1 MSILRRLVGRL
12 LSSPLGLP
20 IRPGRMRLPVW
31 LLFGGLA
38 CLVALAIVQSP
49 PSRTVPAPE
58 RTTTY
63 RVAWTLPELQQHI
76 AAGDVVMLTASRDRV
91 VVEGATGSGG
101 SAADEAGAEPTLLA
115 RTKDGQD
122 IPVDLSI
129 DFKTAV
135 DVLRLV
141 GVERLLSAEVV
152 QARVD
157 PIAFMT
163 PGSPVGP
170 PVPNTALATAL
181 TLGAVTLL
189 LGAGVLAV
197 GRLSGAT
204 GQGRPT
210 ASFQTIVPH
219 RRRRAA
225 AGSSA
230 SDGVT
235 ELPELPRGL
244 VRFRD
249 VAGVEEAKLELAETV
264 EFLRHPD
271 RFAALGAQVPRGVLL
286 YGPPGTGK
294 TMLARA
300 VAGEAGVPFTYASGS
315 DFVEMFVGV
324 GASRIRKLFSTAKGH
339 GAGVIFIDEIDAVAK
354 RRSGPN
360 ATGNDEREGTLNALL
375 VEMDGF
381 ATSESLVVI
390 AATNRLDIL
399 DPALLRPGRFGRK
412 VHIGLPDKAARRSIL
427 AVHAAGK
434 PLEEAVDLEA
444 VARRTAGFSGAQLAD
459 LLNEA
464 AIAAARRGASSVS
477 VEDAR
482 TGWLKAAVGVS
493 RRRSMNERERSII
506 AAHEAGHA
514 ICGRVWGEVRRVE
527 EISLYQ
533 HGEALGVTVSSSDD
547 NALPSERD
555 LRAMLAALMGGRAA
569 EALLFTE
576 VTGGAA
582 NDFEQARGLARRMV
596 RTWGLG
602 RDPDTGLA
610 GHALVSDE
618 GELMTRS
625 VQEAQVRAERAILDR
640 AAIDARTTLLSQR
653 QTLDRVSA
661 YLFEQERID
670 GDEFAAVFEGR
681 LQPEATVIGA
691 WRAAASS
698 PRSWDEIDAMADA
711 HDAPAAVAPTPPP
724 PLLPPIETPP
734 GGSVPVPAAAAR
746 RAPRLLPAGLA
757 AGIRLTQGILRMTT
771 RARQV
776 GRSVDQS
783 PD

>member
-1 MSILRRLVGRL
+1 MSFLRQVLGRL
-12 LSSPLGLP
+12 SASPLGLP
-20 IRPGRMRLPVW
+20 FRSGRLRLPIW
-31 LLFGGLA
+31 LLFAGLA
-38 CLVALAIVQSP
+38 CLVVLAIVQTP
-49 PSRTVPAPE
+49 PAPSVPNPA

-63 RVAWTLPELQQHI
+63 RTAWTLPELQQHI
-76 AAGDVVMLTASRDRV
+76 AAGEVVTLTASRDRV
-91 VVEGATGSGG
+91 VVEGGPGSGG
-101 SAADEAGAEPTLLA
+101 ETSSSSGDTPVSEPTLVA
-115 RTKDGQD
+115 RTIDGQE
-122 IPVDLSI
+122 IPVDLAINFS
-129 DFKTAV
+129 TAV

-141 GVERLLSAEVV
+141 GMERLLSAEVV

-157 PIAFMT
+157 PIGFMT
-163 PGSPVGP
+163 PGAAATSHA
-170 PVPNTALATAL
+170 PNTALGTAL
-181 TLGAVTLL
+181 TLAAVSLILTS
-189 LGAGVLAV
+189 GVLAIS
-197 GRLSGAT
+197 RLSSASSH
-204 GQGRPT
+204 GRPK
-210 ASFQTIVPH
+210 ASFQTILPH

-225 AGSSA
+225 AGA
-230 SDGVT
+230 DGDT
-235 ELPELPRGL
+235 GTLEAPELPRGL
-244 VRFRD
+244 VRFDD

-324 GASRIRKLFSTAKGH
+324 GAARIRKLFTSARQH

-360 ATGNDEREGTLNALL
+360 GSGNDEREGTLNALL

-390 AATNRLDIL
+390 GATNRLDTL

-434 PLEEAVDLEA
+434 PLEHGVDLEA

-477 VEDAR
+477 VEDVRA
-482 TGWLKAAVGVS
+482 GWLKAAVGVS

-596 RTWGLG
+596 RIWGLG
-602 RDPDTGLA
+602 RDPETGLA
-610 GHALVSDE
+610 GHALVTEE
-618 GELMTRS
+618 GEATTRS
-625 VQEAQVRAERAILDR
+625 VREAQVRAERAILDR
-640 AAIDARTTLLSQR
+640 AADDARATLLSHR

-681 LQPEATVIGA
+681 LLPEATVIGA

-698 PRSWDEIDAMADA
+698 PRSWDEIDAMAEA
-711 HDAPAAVAPTPPP
+711 HEAPTPVRARLSPP
-724 PLLPPIETPP
+724 EPVPSETLPP
-734 GGSVPVPAAAAR
+734 PAAAVNR
-746 RAPRLLPAGLA
+746 GSRALPAGLV
-757 AGIRLTQGILRMTT
+757 AGLRLTHGIIRMTLRSRFGT
-771 RARQV
+771 RAQGDAR
-776 GRSVDQS
+776 D
-783 PD
+783 

>member
-1 MSILRRLVGRL
+1 MSYLRRLLGRL
-12 LSSPLGLP
+12 LSSPLGVP
-20 IRPGRMRLPVW
+20 VRPGRMRLPAW
-31 LLFGGLA
+31 LLLSGLA
-38 CLVALAIVQSP
+38 CLVALAAIQTP
-49 PSRTVPAPE
+49 PPGSTVDSA

-63 RVAWTLPELQQHI
+63 RTAWTLPELQQHI
-76 AAGDVVMLTASRDRV
+76 AAGDVASLTASRDRV
-91 VVEGATGSGG
+91 LVDGRGGSANGGSGG
-101 SAADEAGAEPTLLA
+101 ETVTEPTLVA
-115 RTKDGQD
+115 RTVDGQEVP
-122 IPVDLSI
+122 IDLAI
-129 DFKTAV
+129 DFSTAV

-141 GVERLLSAEVV
+141 GVERLLSAEVLA
-152 QARVD
+152 ARLD
-157 PIAFMT
+157 PSSFLAPASAAARPT
-163 PGSPVGP
+163 TS
-170 PVPNTALATAL
+170 TALGTAL
-181 TLGAVTLL
+181 TLGAVSLL
-189 LGAGVLAV
+189 LGSGVLAV
-197 GRLSGAT
+197 SRLSGAA
-204 GQGRPT
+204 GHGRQK
-210 ASFQTIVPH
+210 ASFQTILPH

-225 AGSSA
+225 AGPD
-230 SDGVT
+230 DGAGAF
-235 ELPELPRGL
+235 EPPELPRGL
-244 VRFRD
+244 VRFSD

-264 EFLRHPD
+264 EFLRHPE

-315 DFVEMFVGV
+315 DFVEMYVGV
-324 GASRIRKLFSTAKGH
+324 GAARIRKLFSTARGH

-354 RRSGPN
+354 RRTGPS
-360 ATGNDEREGTLNALL
+360 ASGNDEREGTLNALL

-390 AATNRLDIL
+390 AATNRLDTL

-412 VHIGLPDKAARRSIL
+412 VHIGLPDKAARRAIL

-434 PLEEAVDLEA
+434 PLEENVDLEA

-464 AIAAARRGASSVS
+464 AIAAARREASSIS
-477 VEDAR
+477 VEDVRA
-482 TGWLKAAVGVS
+482 GWLKAAVGVS

-602 RDPDTGLA
+602 SDPDTGLA
-610 GHALVSDE
+610 GHALVSE
-618 GELMTRS
+618 EAEVASRTI
-625 VQEAQVRAERAILDR
+625 QEAQGRAERAILDR
-640 AAIDARTTLLSQR
+640 AAGDARATLLAHR

-681 LQPEATVIGA
+681 LLPEATVIGA

-698 PRSWDEIDAMADA
+698 PRSWDEIDAMAAA
-711 HDAPAAVAPTPPP
+711 HEGPLASPAFPGPRESESESEGPWPRAVAVPRADGRPPRS
-724 PLLPPIETPP
+724 I
-734 GGSVPVPAAAAR
+734 G
-746 RAPRLLPAGLA
+746 AGLA
-757 AGIRLTQGILRMTT
+757 VGKRLVQGIVRMAI
-771 RARQV
+771 RAGQGWRT
-776 GRSVDQS
+776 
-783 PD
+783 

>member
-1 MSILRRLVGRL
+1 MSTLRRLLGRL
-12 LSSPLGLP
+12 LSSPLGMP
-20 IRPGRMRLPVW
+20 IRPGRMRLPIW
-31 LLFGGLA
+31 LLLAGLI
-38 CLVALAIVQSP
+38 CLVALAIVQAP
-49 PSRTVPAPE
+49 PSRAVANPA

-63 RVAWTLPELQQHI
+63 RAAWTLPELQQHI
-76 AAGDVVMLTASRDRV
+76 AAGDVATLTASRDRV
-91 VVEGATGSGG
+91 VVDNGTGSVTGT
-101 SAADEAGAEPTLLA
+101 SDAIEPTLVA
-115 RTKDGQD
+115 RTVDGQD
-122 IPVDLSI
+122 VPIDLSI
-129 DFKTAV
+129 DFNTAV

-141 GVERLLSAEVV
+141 GVERLLTAEVV

-163 PGSPVGP
+163 PGSTGLRPTSNAAVG
-170 PVPNTALATAL
+170 TAL
-181 TLGAVTLL
+181 TLAAVGLL
-189 LGAGVLAV
+189 LGSGVLAIS
-197 GRLSGAT
+197 RLSGAP
-204 GQGRPT
+204 GQGRPK
-210 ASFQTIVPH
+210 ASFQTILPH

-225 AGSSA
+225 ANGGDGSA
-230 SDGVT
+230 GGGVP
-235 ELPELPRGL
+235 PELPRGL
-244 VRFRD
+244 VRFDD

-324 GASRIRKLFSTAKGH
+324 GASRIRKLFSAARAH

-354 RRSGPN
+354 RRSGPSG
-360 ATGNDEREGTLNALL
+360 AGNDEREGTLNALL

-390 AATNRLDIL
+390 AATNRLDTL
-399 DPALLRPGRFGRK
+399 DPAILRPGRFGRK

-427 AVHAAGK
+427 AVHATGK
-434 PLEEAVDLEA
+434 PLEETVDLEG

-464 AIAAARRGASSVS
+464 AIAAGRRGASTIT
-477 VEDAR
+477 VEDVR
-482 TGWLKAAVGVS
+482 TGWLKAAVGIS

-555 LRAMLAALMGGRAA
+555 LRALLAALMGGRSA

-582 NDFEQARGLARRMV
+582 NDFEQARSLARRMV
-596 RTWGLG
+596 RIWGLG
-602 RDPDTGLA
+602 RDPETGLA
-610 GHALVSDE
+610 GHALVTEE
-618 GELMTRS
+618 GEATTRS

-640 AAIDARTTLLSQR
+640 AADDARTTLLSHR

-681 LQPEATVIGA
+681 LLPEATVIGA

-698 PRSWDEIDAMADA
+698 PRSWDEIDAMAEA
-711 HDAPAAVAPTPPP
+711 HEGPFPVEPVRPATPIPS
-724 PLLPPIETPP
+724 LLPETPNRQPAP
-734 GGSVPVPAAAAR
+734 GATAIAKRPP
-746 RAPRLLPAGLA
+746 RALPAGLA
-757 AGIRLTQGILRMTT
+757 AGVRLTQGIVRMTV
-771 RARQV
+771 RALQGSR
-776 GRSVDQS
+776 VD
-783 PD
+783 DTD